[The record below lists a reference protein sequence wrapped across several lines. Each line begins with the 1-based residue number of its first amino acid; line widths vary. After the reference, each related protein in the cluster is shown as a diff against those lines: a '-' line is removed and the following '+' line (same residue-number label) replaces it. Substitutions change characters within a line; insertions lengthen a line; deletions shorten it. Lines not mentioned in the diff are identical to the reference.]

1 MNTSTKY
8 DYSAPVVPLA
18 SPIDGLLRTCDLG
31 DSVAVDIRLWSGI
44 RPGYYLQ
51 LTLDGELVGDVWSMS
66 DIYQPGDVVTLKLDS
81 RLLAAEGEYAL
92 GFRSTNDK
100 SEISNDSPTTPLM
113 IDRSPPGAPLMAQM
127 IFANA
132 SFGDFLKGRVPG
144 YAGLAAGDMVQTVCN
159 GNPGPVFR
167 VRAEN
172 LTTTPIEISFTKELL
187 EGLYSDK
194 VNITYHVTDRAGNR
208 SLLAQSVE
216 LTIQR

>member
-1 MNTSTKY
+1 MKTSQKFGFN
-8 DYSAPVVPLA
+8 APIVPLA
-18 SPIDGLLRTCDLG
+18 STIDGLLRTCDLG
-31 DSVAVDIRLWSGI
+31 ESVEVEITLWNAMQ
-44 RPGYYLQ
+44 PGFYVQ
-51 LTLDGELVGDVWSMS
+51 LSLDGEPVGDVWSMS
-66 DIYQPGDVVTLKLDS
+66 DLYQPGDVVAFKLDS
-81 RLLAAEGEYAL
+81 TLLGADGQYELGYRATNHNNGVSEY
-92 GFRSTNDK
+92 
-100 SEISNDSPTTPLM
+100 SPTTPLI